1 MPRIRPLIKPK
12 PPVKADHV
20 GDLIQRYKRDRKKT
34 WDEIGSRMGLRPGST
49 RVKMARGTDKFTVE
63 DMRKLCKVLDIPPE
77 EMGEALAANIKEE
90 QKWAH

>member
-20 GDLIQRYKRDRKKT
+20 GDLIRRYKRDRKKT

-49 RVKMARGTDKFTVE
+49 RVKMARGTEKFTVE

-77 EMGEALAANIKEE
+77 EMGEALAAEIRK
-90 QKWAH
+90 